1 MADSISI
8 VMKMNEDIS
17 GKLKSIAS
25 TSKGVSKEFEVLQN
39 RADALGKRYADFNQM
54 SAKTAAE
61 ALDVKRA
68 MDEAAKSF
76 KKTGDEADQ
85 VRFQQLR
92 EEYTALTDAAK
103 TYAEEAKQT
112 QKAMRETYDQA
123 RKLEDGSGSGSGG
136 FLTSTFG
143 KTLGGALAASGVIRE
158 IGSSIAGAGSLF
170 VESAVGQP
178 MATAINSALSGAF
191 SGAAAG
197 AIAGLPGMAI
207 GALGGGLA
215 GALSGG
221 TQVYAQ
227 QDDAFKSYYQ
237 QLYEDSQTKASES
250 LTSGSATAAQREL
263 DAIAFDRLL
272 GDGIGA
278 QYLSDLRTLA
288 AETPM
293 EYSDLTDM
301 SRALATGFGDA
312 PDRMLELMT
321 AIGDAGSAVG
331 VTAADMTEMARAMS
345 RMNSS
350 GKATLEYL
358 NIFQDRGVDVIGMLG
373 KAMGKTQG
381 EIYDMISKGKINGQK
396 AADIIQTGMEAQY
409 SGAMEEM
416 AATFSGL
423 TSTLSDAMTE
433 IDAARGI
440 GYNQERTGGLQ
451 AEIDAYG
458 GGLGQALETL
468 NGIAGQNAAYME
480 NLSEQYMRE
489 ALSAVLMGHET
500 TLYDDETA
508 KELQGMR
515 DAYLEAWN
523 DYDQGNQEAGL
534 KMESLKEQAEAMAT
548 AAYESSDQYQIMHET
563 ELNQIAAIRENTAA
577 LDGWRN
583 AYELQ
588 QEQSKGRGAAIGG
601 DEDESEGVRTSE
613 YTTSRTSLM
622 EDLANIPNSNA
633 YGLKYVPYDGYPAML
648 HQGERVLT
656 AEESRRQSRSGAGGL
671 SVTITGPVSVRQDSD
686 IDAIVMRLA
695 DELEARALAYGG

>member
-8 VMKMNEDIS
+8 VMKMNDDIS

-25 TSKGVSKEFEVLQN
+25 TSKGVSKEFELLQN
-39 RADALGKRYADFNQM
+39 RADALGKRYADFNQQ

-61 ALDVKRA
+61 ALNVKRA

-123 RKLEDGSGSGSGG
+123 RKLEDGAGGGSGSSRGMTG
-136 FLTSTFG
+136 SSLLG
-143 KTLGGALAASGVIRE
+143 TLGKAGLLDMAGDAASQWANTFVSSAA
-158 IGSSIAGAGSLF
+158 GSEVGSLF
-170 VESAVGQP
+170 SG
-178 MATAINSALSGAF
+178 ALSGAA
-191 SGAAAG
+191 SGAAIGSIVPGIGTVAG
-197 AIAGLPGMAI
+197 AAI
-207 GALGGGLA
+207 GGGLGLLTS
-215 GALSGG
+215 GA
-221 TQVYAQ
+221 QIFEQ
-227 QDDAFKSYYQ
+227 QDDAFKAYYQ

-358 NIFQDRGVDVIGMLG
+358 NIFEDRGVHVIAMLG
-373 KAMGKTQG
+373 EAMGKTQG
-381 EIYDMISKGKINGQK
+381 EIYDMISKGEINGQK
-396 AADIIQTGMEAQY
+396 AADIIQSGMEAQY

-416 AATFSGL
+416 SATFSGL

-508 KELQGMR
+508 KELKGMR

-523 DYDQGNQEAGL
+523 DYEQGNQEAGL

-548 AAYESSDQYQIMHET
+548 AAYESSEQYQIMHET
-563 ELNQIAAIRENTAA
+563 ELDQIAALRENTAA
-577 LDGWRN
+577 LN
-583 AYELQ
+583 AWKNDYELQ
-588 QEQSKGRGAAIGG
+588 QEQSKGRGATPEGTDVPYYESLPG
-601 DEDESEGVRTSE
+601 DWSYNADTG
-613 YTTSRTSLM
+613 
-622 EDLANIPNSNA
+622 NSNA
-633 YGLKYVPYDGYPAML
+633 YGLKYVPYNGYPALL
-648 HQGERVLT
+648 HQGEQVLT
-656 AEESRRQSRSGAGGL
+656 AEEARRKNRTAAEGV
-671 SVTITGPVSVRQDSD
+671 SVTITGPVTVRQDSD
-686 IDAIVMRLA
+686 IDAIAVRLA
-695 DELEARALAYGG
+695 QELEARALAYGG

>member
-8 VMKMNEDIS
+8 VMKMNDDIS

-25 TSKGVSKEFEVLQN
+25 TSKGVSKEFEVLIQ
-39 RADALGKRYADFNQM
+39 RADGLSKQYADCVQK
-54 SAKTAAE
+54 SAEME
-61 ALDVKRA
+61 AKSLKVKQA
-68 MDEAAKSF
+68 MNEAAKAF
-76 KKTGDEADQ
+76 RKTGDEAQ
-85 VRFQQLR
+85 RTNYQNLR
-92 EEYTALTDAAK
+92 DEYQALTDSAK
-103 TYAEEAKQT
+103 TYSDEAKKT
-112 QKAMRETYDQA
+112 QKAMRETYDQV
-123 RKLEDGSGSGSGG
+123 RKLDDGSSGSGG
-136 FLTSTFG
+136 FLSTVFG
-143 KTLGGALAASGVIRE
+143 KDLGGALTTSGIFRELRSSLTGAATVG
-158 IGSSIAGAGSLF
+158 L
-170 VESAVGQP
+170 ESAVGQP
-178 MATAINSALSGAF
+178 MATFLNSTLSGVV
-191 SGAAAG
+191 SGASAG
-197 AIAGLPGMAI
+197 AIAGLPGAAI
-207 GALGGGLA
+207 GALVGGAAGLI
-215 GALSGG
+215 SGS
-221 TQVYAQ
+221 TQIFEQ

-250 LTSGSATAAQREL
+250 LASGSATAAQREL

-373 KAMGKTQG
+373 EAMGKTQG
-381 EIYDMISKGKINGQK
+381 EIYDMISKGEINGQK
-396 AADIIQTGMEAQY
+396 AADIIQTGMESQY

-416 AATFSGL
+416 AGTFSGL
-423 TSTLSDAMTE
+423 TSTLSDTMTE
-433 IDAARGI
+433 IDAARGM

-451 AEIDAYG
+451 TEIDAYG
-458 GGLGQALETL
+458 GDLGQALETL
-468 NGIAGQNAAYME
+468 SGIAGQNAAYME

-489 ALSAVLMGHET
+489 ALSAVLTGHET

-523 DYDQGNQEAGL
+523 NYEQGNQEAGL

-548 AAYESSDQYQIMHET
+548 AAYESSEQYQIMHET
-563 ELNQIAAIRENTAA
+563 ELDQIAAIRENTAA

-588 QEQSKGRGAAIGG
+588 QEQSKGLAAAIGG

-695 DELEARALAYGG
+695 DEIEARALAYGG